1 MAVVT
6 QRSTFGYRDAR
17 GHLGRVGVYV
27 TWDNAVAGSEAAG
40 AGLVNGVRNA
50 ITALTNGA
58 LATQTGLLGRIPV
71 SGVYGTAAQYLPAED
86 KLVLT
91 MQAADGTLH
100 RFNIPSPKVSA
111 FLADQES
118 ASAAQI
124 AALVT
129 ALTAAPITSS
139 YISTAAGSVFTV
151 SLGGIYRR
159 ARFQRKFTIY
169 GKSANLDEP
178 EE

>member
-1 MAVVT
+1 MAVVI

-17 GHLGRVGVYV
+17 GHLGKVGVYAS
-27 TWDNAVAGSEAAG
+27 WDSAVAGSEAAA
-40 AGLVNGVRNA
+40 AGLTNAVRNA

-58 LATQTGLLGRIPV
+58 LASTTGLLGRIPV

-91 MQAADGTLH
+91 MQASDGTLH
-100 RFNIPSPKVSA
+100 RFRIPSPLVSA

-118 ASAAQI
+118 AKGSSLAT
-124 AALVT
+124 LVA
-129 ALTAAPITSS
+129 ALTAAPVTSAF
-139 YISTAAGSVFTV
+139 ICTAAGATFSV
-151 SLGGIYRR
+151 SLGGIYQR
-159 ARFQRKFTIY
+159 AKFQRKLTIY